1 MDMSKQTDIL
11 DLKKVWEL
19 LWQKRKQYLYTMGVV
34 FLLASALIV
43 CVPRYYSA
51 TVSMAPE
58 MGAATTGGTLGSI
71 ASSLGFD
78 LGEMQTSDAI
88 SPLLYPEVISSN
100 DFVATLLDIQTTTI
114 DGQCRSSY
122 FDHISIHYQVPFWT
136 KLKGKVL
143 GSIKKIFDDKK
154 EPKKKG
160 AIDPFHLTERE
171 AGIFGRIKESIL
183 CTVNKKTGVI
193 TISVRDQDPLVA
205 AMMADSVQAR
215 LQDHIT
221 KYRTSKARIDVE
233 HYEELVKQSKE
244 DYDKAVS
251 QYSEY
256 CDKHTNIIMQTYIS
270 DRDKLENEMQSRL
283 STYSAMTNQLEAAK
297 AKLQERTPAFTILQS
312 PTVPV
317 KPAGPKRMI
326 FVLGMMILA
335 TLAFAIWTS
344 RKELLKAF
352 DQQA

>member
-1 MDMSKQTDIL
+1 MSKQTDIL
-11 DLKKVWEL
+11 DLKRVTEL
-19 LWQKRKQYLYTMGVV
+19 LWQRKKQYLYTMGIV
-34 FLLASALIV
+34 FLSASALIL
-43 CVPRYYSA
+43 CVPRYYTA
-51 TVSMAPE
+51 TVNMAPE
-58 MGAATTGGTLGSI
+58 MGTAGAEGTLGSI

-114 DGQCRSSY
+114 DGQCRESY
-122 FDHISIHYQVPFWT
+122 LDHISLHYRLPFWT
-136 KLKGKVL
+136 MAKEKTL
-143 GSIKKIFDDKK
+143 GNIKRLFSTKK
-154 EPKKKG
+154 EPKKKT
-160 AIDPFHLTERE
+160 AINPFHLTERE
-171 AGIFGRIKESIL
+171 AGIFGRIKECIL

-215 LQDHIT
+215 LQEHIT

-233 HYEELVKQSKE
+233 HYEKLAKQSKE
-244 DYDKAVS
+244 DYDKAVN

-270 DRDKLENEMQSRL
+270 DRDKLENEMQARL
-283 STYSAMTNQLEAAK
+283 STYSAMTTQLEAAK

-312 PTVPV
+312 PTVPI

-335 TLAFAIWTS
+335 SLAFTIWAS
-344 RKELLKAF
+344 RKELLKVF

>member
-1 MDMSKQTDIL
+1 MSKQTDIL
-11 DLKKVWEL
+11 DLKRVWHL
-19 LWQKRKQYLYTMGVV
+19 LWCRKKQYLYTMGTV
-34 FLLASALIV
+34 FVLSSALIL
-43 CVPRYYSA
+43 CVPRYYTA

-58 MGAATTGGTLGSI
+58 MGAASTGGTLGSI

-100 DFVATLLDIQTTTI
+100 DFVATLLDIPTTTI
-114 DGQCRSSY
+114 DGQCSETY
-122 FDHISIHYQVPFWT
+122 FEHISVHYKQPFWT
-136 KLKGKVL
+136 VAKGKATNA
-143 GSIKKIFDDKK
+143 IKRLFASDEK
-154 EPKKKG
+154 PKKKG
-160 AIDPFHLTERE
+160 GIDPFHLTERE
-171 AGIFGRIKESIL
+171 AGLFGRIKESVL

-205 AMMADSVQAR
+205 AMMADSVQAH
-215 LQDHIT
+215 LQEHIT

-233 HYEELVKQSKE
+233 HYEELVKQSRE
-244 DYDKAVS
+244 DYDKAVN

-283 STYSAMTNQLEAAK
+283 STYSAMNNQLEAAK

-335 TLAFAIWTS
+335 SLAFALWAS
-344 RKELLKAF
+344 RAELIKVF